1 MNNRLYCTFVE
12 PNEINEISKKIQ
24 SSYKVLFDKI
34 FVLESLDGEKVMLT
48 YNVDLGNSNG
58 EFAIGNTILVH
69 RKKQTN
75 TLYTINALNELIKSL
90 NNGVLD
96 KSYSINWDDYKNC
109 ILLVQADGY
118 KKIKK
123 ENHKEMTKAKLFNY
137 LIQSKETDQNM
148 YTLSVIHTALKKF
161 KTKIVLY
168 NYDAFVFDFCDVEYD
183 GLFKTLEHI
192 VSDEYPISIKKGNHY
207 GALYEI

>member
-12 PNEINEISKKIQ
+12 SNEVKEISEKIQ
-24 SSYKVLFDKI
+24 LSYRVLFDKI
-34 FVLESLDGEKVMLT
+34 FVLESLDGDKIMLT

-96 KSYSINWDDYKNC
+96 KSFSIDWNNYRNC
-109 ILLVQADGY
+109 ILLVQVEGY
-118 KKIKK
+118 TKIDTKIK
-123 ENHKEMTKAKLFNY
+123 EIIN
-137 LIQSKETDQNM
+137 
-148 YTLSVIHTALKKF
+148 LS
-161 KTKIVLY
+161 
-168 NYDAFVFDFCDVEYD
+168 
-183 GLFKTLEHI
+183 
-192 VSDEYPISIKKGNHY
+192 
-207 GALYEI
+207 

>member
-48 YNVDLGNSNG
+48 YNVDLGNSNN

-96 KSYSINWDDYKNC
+96 KSFSINWNDYKNC

-118 KKIKK
+118 KKI
-123 ENHKEMTKAKLFNY
+123 
-137 LIQSKETDQNM
+137 D
-148 YTLSVIHTALKKF
+148 
-161 KTKIVLY
+161 TKI
-168 NYDAFVFDFCDVEYD
+168 
-183 GLFKTLEHI
+183 K
-192 VSDEYPISIKKGNHY
+192 
-207 GALYEI
+207 EIINLS

>member
-12 PNEINEISKKIQ
+12 PNEVKETSEQIQ

-34 FVLESLDGEKVMLT
+34 FVLESLDGEKIMLT
-48 YNVDLGNSNG
+48 YNVDLGNTNG

-96 KSYSINWDDYKNC
+96 KTFPIEWNNYRNC
-109 ILLVQADGY
+109 ISLVQADGFN
-118 KKIKK
+118 KVDTKVK
-123 ENHKEMTKAKLFNY
+123 EIIN
-137 LIQSKETDQNM
+137 
-148 YTLSVIHTALKKF
+148 
-161 KTKIVLY
+161 
-168 NYDAFVFDFCDVEYD
+168 
-183 GLFKTLEHI
+183 
-192 VSDEYPISIKKGNHY
+192 IS
-207 GALYEI
+207 

>member
-12 PNEINEISKKIQ
+12 HDEIKKVTEKIQ

-34 FVLESLDGEKVMLT
+34 FVLESLDEDKVMLT

-69 RKKQTN
+69 RKKHTN

-96 KSYSINWDDYKNC
+96 KSYSVNWDDYRNC

-118 KKIKK
+118 KRINTKIK
-123 ENHKEMTKAKLFNY
+123 EIIN
-137 LIQSKETDQNM
+137 
-148 YTLSVIHTALKKF
+148 LS
-161 KTKIVLY
+161 
-168 NYDAFVFDFCDVEYD
+168 
-183 GLFKTLEHI
+183 
-192 VSDEYPISIKKGNHY
+192 
-207 GALYEI
+207 